1 MEERSVRGQGAVEAS
16 LRDSSK
22 CTGAL
27 QSYVVT
33 NSDARACKGDL
44 SRLKYLAGRLP
55 STGRKEKQVTVLHT
69 DTQKATRIRELMQ
82 LTLGV
87 CSFSL
92 RTGPRRKPS
101 ANSDPPRPLDTQDT
115 DRKNRKRI

>member
-1 MEERSVRGQGAVEAS
+1 MREGGTAEGSGRLLKSVRGTEGLGWRGRGGCESDFLFEQFAVGVRRARR
-16 LRDSSK
+16 LRR
-22 CTGAL
+22 AL
-27 QSYVVT
+27 PDT
-33 NSDARACKGDL
+33 
-44 SRLKYLAGRLP
+44 AG
-55 STGRKEKQVTVLHT
+55 TVLHT

-101 ANSDPPRPLDTQDT
+101 ANSDPPRQLDWLWLRQLL
-115 DRKNRKRI
+115 RHEN